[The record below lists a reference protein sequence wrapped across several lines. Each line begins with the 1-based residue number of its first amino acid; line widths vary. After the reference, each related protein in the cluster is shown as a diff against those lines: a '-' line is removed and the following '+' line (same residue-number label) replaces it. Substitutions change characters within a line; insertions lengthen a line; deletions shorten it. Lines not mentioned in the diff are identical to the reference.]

1 MSYVTRV
8 YSFAAVS
15 IFMTFM
21 ILVILNTR
29 VVFYSWSLISKGKNT
44 KIQTY
49 NRSNLGRF
57 QNAPGESWTILLAK
71 RYLQK

>member
-29 VVFYSWSLISKGKNT
+29 VVFYSWSLISKEKNT

-49 NRSNLGRF
+49 NPSNLGRF
-57 QNAPGESWTILLAK
+57 QNAPGESWTILLE
-71 RYLQK
+71 